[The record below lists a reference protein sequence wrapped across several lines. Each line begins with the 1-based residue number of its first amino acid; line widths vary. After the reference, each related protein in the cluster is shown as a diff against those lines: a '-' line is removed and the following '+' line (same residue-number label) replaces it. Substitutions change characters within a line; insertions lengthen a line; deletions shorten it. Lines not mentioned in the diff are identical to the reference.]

1 MNLKL
6 LDKFLK
12 KFLIFN
18 KEKQYKIEKIN
29 LDEYKTIFIKNNFK
43 DNSHI
48 QSPDIILKKRTHI
61 YKGFKNKEII
71 AIAVFTK
78 KKLSILSQS

>member
-12 KFLIFN
+12 NFLIFN
-18 KEKQYKIEKIN
+18 KEKQYQIEKIN
-29 LDEYKTIFIKNNFK
+29 LYEYKTIFIKNNFK

-48 QSPDIILKKRTHI
+48 QSPGYYLEKEEPI
-61 YKGFKNKEII
+61 YIKVLKNKEII

-78 KKLSILSQS
+78 KK